1 MEKTAEQQIYQKL
14 KSISSNKSTSEFV
27 ADNIKNFIQ
36 NWKAI
41 TSDSIRLDIVEN
53 GIKIYFLSILGNVT
67 VPQIPQFF

>member
-67 VPQIPQFF
+67 VPQIPQCF